1 MSKPTAVI
9 VLCEDNLTF
18 SFTRSYLKRCGI
30 NQGIRP
36 VISPRGRGCGFDF
49 VVKNFPAQVNAYRLV
64 KASIHTWLIAVV
76 DADTGTAAQRIG
88 EMDRGLTQAQE
99 PRLRAIRIQDETI
112 ARLVPRRNIETW
124 LLALNDV
131 IPTDNSP
138 LNETKDYKKDVPEF
152 RHYDWE
158 EKTKPGSM
166 TFYGFTRPNAQLPAS
181 LLDSLHHGIAEMRRV
196 EELAR

>member
-1 MSKPTAVI
+1 MGCLLREENGHVRTKTYREVADTGLIQPKPSLVGGKMSKPTAVI
-9 VLCEDNLTF
+9 VLGEDNLTF
-18 SFTRSYLKRCGI
+18 SFTRSYLKRCG
-30 NQGIRP
+30 NQSGHP
-36 VISPRGRGCGFDF
+36 SSYLAGRGCGFDF

-64 KASIHTWLIAVV
+64 KARIHTWLIAVV

-131 IPTDNSP
+131 IPTNDP
-138 LNETKDYKKDVPEF
+138 
-152 RHYDWE
+152 R
-158 EKTKPGSM
+158 
-166 TFYGFTRPNAQLPAS
+166 
-181 LLDSLHHGIAEMRRV
+181 
-196 EELAR
+196 

>member
-64 KASIHTWLIAVV
+64 KARIHTWLIAVV
-76 DADTGTAAQRIG
+76 DADTSTVAQRIG
-88 EMDRGLTQAQE
+88 EMDRGLTQAKE
-99 PRLRAIRIQDETI
+99 PQVRAMRIQDEMI
-112 ARLVPRRNIETW
+112 ARLVPRRNI
-124 LLALNDV
+124 
-131 IPTDNSP
+131 
-138 LNETKDYKKDVPEF
+138 
-152 RHYDWE
+152 
-158 EKTKPGSM
+158 
-166 TFYGFTRPNAQLPAS
+166 
-181 LLDSLHHGIAEMRRV
+181 
-196 EELAR
+196 

>member
-1 MSKPTAVI
+1 
-9 VLCEDNLTF
+9 
-18 SFTRSYLKRCGI
+18 
-30 NQGIRP
+30 
-36 VISPRGRGCGFDF
+36 
-49 VVKNFPAQVNAYRLV
+49 VKNFPAQVNAYRLV
-64 KASIHTWLIAVV
+64 KARIHTWLIAVV

-131 IPTDNSP
+131 IPTNDPP

-158 EKTKPGSM
+158 EKIEPASIA
-166 TFYGFTRPNAQLPAS
+166 FYGLTRPNAQLPAK

>member
-64 KASIHTWLIAVV
+64 KARIHTWLIAVV
-76 DADTGTAAQRIG
+76 DADTSTVAQRIG
-88 EMDRGLTQAQE
+88 EMDRGLTQAKE
-99 PRLRAIRIQDETI
+99 PQVRAMRIQDEMI
-112 ARLVPRRNIETW
+112 ARLVPRRSIETW
-124 LLALNDV
+124 LLALNNV
-131 IPTDNSP
+131 PVNPP
-138 LNETKDYKKDVPEF
+138 LDETTNYKKDVPQF